1 MKTVFVSGAEGFV
14 GKQVVLQ
21 LLDQGFAVVGGVRN
35 RARKLAFEKKYGR
48 ALVCDVSDAI
58 NVARVIA
65 STKPDGVIH
74 LAGESLPHHAS
85 SDPLSAYQSIVTA
98 WANVLD
104 AVRRS
109 TPRARIVLT
118 SSSEIYGNAGA
129 DGQPIREDAVPQPV
143 SPFGSLKLAA
153 ESIAQTY
160 FSNYHLNLSIA
171 RPFQIVGQGLPSGS
185 FFGTFAQQVAE
196 WDASQGNTIAW
207 PDLDCRRDVLSVRDA
222 AAGYLRILTEGEPS
236 AIYNVSSGTTRTV
249 GEICNELIRASGA
262 AVSVTALPPEET
274 PAVACYC
281 GDNSRLQALG
291 WTPQDNPAFALAEL
305 MTSLKTATQPA

>member
-14 GKQVVLQ
+14 GRQVVLQ
-21 LLDQGFAVVGGVRN
+21 LLDQGFSVVGGVRN
-35 RARKLAFEKKYGR
+35 RARKLAFEKKFGR

-65 STKPDGVIH
+65 STKPDAVIH
-74 LAGESLPHHAS
+74 LAGESLPHRAG

-109 TPRARIVLT
+109 TPRARIVLA
-118 SSSEIYGNAGA
+118 SSCEVYGHAG
-129 DGQPIREDAVPQPV
+129 DTGQPIREDAHPQPV

-153 ESIAQTY
+153 ESIAGTY
-160 FSNYHLNLSIA
+160 FANYHLNLSIA
-171 RPFQIVGQGLPSGS
+171 RPFQILGQGLPTGS
-185 FFGTFAQQVAE
+185 FFGAFAEQVAE
-196 WDASQGNTIAW
+196 WDAGRGDTIAW
-207 PDLDCRRDVLSVRDA
+207 PDLDCRRDVLAVQDA
-222 AAGYLRILTEGEPS
+222 AAAYLRIMTDGQPN
-236 AIYNVSSGTTRTV
+236 AIYNISSGTTLTV

-262 AVSVTALPPEET
+262 SVSVTATPPDET

-281 GDNSRLQALG
+281 GDNSSLRGIG
-291 WTPQDNPAFALAEL
+291 WAPQGSVPVAANDLIR
-305 MTSLKTATQPA
+305 SLRPATQPV